1 MQTIEKQILT
11 KIKKARSGTLFF
23 TDSFTSS
30 GKPDAV
36 RQALQRLVKSGEIE
50 RVADGIFCRPRE
62 SKIAG
67 KIMPTTED
75 IAVAIARREKAR
87 IVPTGSYAQYKLGLS
102 TQVPMN
108 IVYYTD
114 TTARV
119 IKIDKRTIKFKKAS
133 SRNLAYRGKISM
145 LAIQALRTIG
155 KESVYDDEVEHI
167 KRILQNENP
176 KHLQHDLSLAPAWIR
191 NLLTPKNEKR

>member
-1 MQTIEKQILT
+1 MQTTDKQILA
-11 KIKKARSGTLFF
+11 KIKKARRGTLFF
-23 TDSFTSS
+23 TDSFTSL

-50 RVADGIFCRPRE
+50 RVADGIFCRLRE

-75 IAVAIARREKAR
+75 VAVAIARREKAR

-108 IVYYTD
+108 VVYYTD

-119 IKIDKRTIKFKKAS
+119 IKIGKHTIKFKKAS

-155 KESVYDDEVEHI
+155 KENVYGSEVEQI

-176 KHLQHDLSLAPAWIR
+176 KHLQYDLSLAPAWIK
-191 NLLTPKNEKR
+191 NLLTPKK

>member
-1 MQTIEKQILT
+1 MQTTEKQILE
-11 KIKKARSGTLFF
+11 KIKKARRGSLFF
-23 TDSFTSS
+23 TDSFTSF
-30 GKPDAV
+30 GKPDTI

-62 SKIAG
+62 SKLAG

-75 IAVAIARREKAR
+75 IAFAIARREKAR
-87 IVPTGSYAQYKLGLS
+87 IVPTGSYAHYKLGLS

-119 IKIDKRTIKFKKAS
+119 IKIGKSTIKFKKAS
-133 SRNLAYRGKISM
+133 SRNLAYRGEISM
-145 LAIQALRTIG
+145 LAIQALRNIG
-155 KESVYDDEVEHI
+155 KGNVYDSEVEHI